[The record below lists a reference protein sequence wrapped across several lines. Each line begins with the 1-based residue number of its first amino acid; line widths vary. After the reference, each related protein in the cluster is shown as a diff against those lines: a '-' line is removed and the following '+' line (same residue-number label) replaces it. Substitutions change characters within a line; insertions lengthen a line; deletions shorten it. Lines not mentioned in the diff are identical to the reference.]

1 MHHGTVPSPS
11 PREVECH
18 RGGTALQ
25 MHHQPHQLQSSSGE
39 KPSKI
44 GSVLLP
50 EVCGFSRKGTSPLT
64 QLLHP
69 SEIPAN
75 LIPAKIMKRK
85 GDAKIKKKKEGDDT

>member
-1 MHHGTVPSPS
+1 MYHSVVPSPS

-18 RGGTALQ
+18 QGETALQ
-25 MHHQPHQLQSSSGE
+25 IHHQPHQLHSSSGE
-39 KPSKI
+39 KSSKI

-50 EVCGFSRKGTSPLT
+50 EVCGFSRKGTSPST

-69 SEIPAN
+69 SEITAN

-85 GDAKIKKKKEGDDT
+85 GDAKIRKEGDDT